1 MWITGGEIYTGR
13 GARGVR
19 HGIDRRNKPG
29 VHPGDRLPGLPA
41 DPGDMAGSSIVT
53 SSEIPSVPVQDLPAE
68 FDAAPSAGAGSGAG
82 APSAIL
88 LDVREADEWQ
98 LGHAP
103 GALHIPMID
112 VPARL
117 DELDYDADIYVV
129 CRQGGRSIEVAKY
142 LAYVGFEVYQ
152 VVGGMVAWQ
161 QAGRP
166 LSAAGDHEAKIY

>member
-1 MWITGGEIYTGR
+1 M
-13 GARGVR
+13 
-19 HGIDRRNKPG
+19 
-29 VHPGDRLPGLPA
+29 
-41 DPGDMAGSSIVT
+41 T

-68 FDAAPSAGAGSGAG
+68 FDAAPSAAAGSGAG

-88 LDVREADEWQ
+88 LDVRETDEWQ

-142 LAYVGFEVYQ
+142 LAYVGFEAYQ

-166 LSAAGDHEAKIY
+166 LSALGDHEAKIY

>member
-1 MWITGGEIYTGR
+1 M
-13 GARGVR
+13 
-19 HGIDRRNKPG
+19 
-29 VHPGDRLPGLPA
+29 
-41 DPGDMAGSSIVT
+41 T

-68 FDAAPSAGAGSGAG
+68 FDAAPVAGVESGA
-82 APSAIL
+82 AAIL
-88 LDVREADEWQ
+88 LDVREDDEWQ

-103 GALHIPMID
+103 AALHIPMVD

-117 DELDYDADIYVV
+117 DELDYDCDVYVV

-142 LAYVGFEVYQ
+142 LAHVGFEVYQ

-166 LSAAGDHEAKIY
+166 LHADGDHEAKIY